1 MNLMQTKRPSLFGL
15 AAVALFVAVACAS
28 HDDPVG
34 RTLGSRDETS
44 TSPELVKQ
52 ATEFGGIVIPPEA
65 EVLQAHV
72 DSAMDT
78 RYQLVLKMPSSG
90 LPALLTESHFTE
102 PLARAYPPFEPI
114 IAGPDLA
121 SSPSVVS
128 AQDRYRNSEGK
139 SVYRTVIVDERD
151 PNVRFVH
158 LNMNTT

>member
-1 MNLMQTKRPSLFGL
+1 MNPMQTKRPSLLGL
-15 AAVALFVAVACAS
+15 TAAALFMMVACAS

-34 RTLGSRDETS
+34 RTLGSREETS

-52 ATEFGGIVIPPEA
+52 ATEFGGIAIPPGA
-65 EVLQAHV
+65 EVLQAHM

-78 RYQLVLKMPSSG
+78 RYQLVLKLSPSD
-90 LPALLTESHFTE
+90 LPTLLTESHFAQ
-102 PLARAYPPFEPI
+102 PLTRVFPPFEPI

-128 AQDRYRNSEGK
+128 AQDRYRNPEGK
-139 SVYRTVIVDERD
+139 SVYRTVIVDEREA
-151 PNVRFVH
+151 NIRFVH

>member
-1 MNLMQTKRPSLFGL
+1 MRRLFLLGL
-15 AAVALFVAVACAS
+15 TAVALFTVVACAA

-34 RTLGSRDETS
+34 RTVGSRDESS

-52 ATEFGGIVIPPEA
+52 AAQFGGVVIPAGA

-78 RYQLVLKMPSSG
+78 RYQLVLKMSPAD
-90 LPALLTESHFTE
+90 LPTLLTESHFTQ
-102 PLARAYPPFEPI
+102 PLVRVYPPFEPV

-121 SSPSVVS
+121 SSPAVVS
-128 AQDRYRNSEGK
+128 AQDRYPNPEGT
-139 SVYRTVIVDERD
+139 SVYRTAIVDERE

>member
-1 MNLMQTKRPSLFGL
+1 M
-15 AAVALFVAVACAS
+15 AVACAS

-34 RTLGSRDETS
+34 HTLGSRDETS

-52 ATEFGGIVIPPEA
+52 ATEFGGVVIPPGA

-78 RYQLVLKMPSSG
+78 RYQLVLTMSPAD
-90 LPALLTESHFTE
+90 LPTLLTEAHFTQ
-102 PLARAYPPFEPI
+102 PLTRTYPPFEPI

-121 SSPSVVS
+121 GSPSVVS

-139 SVYRTVIVDERD
+139 SVYRTVIVDEHE
-151 PNVRFVH
+151 PNVRFVN

>member
-1 MNLMQTKRPSLFGL
+1 MRSPTKRPSLLGL
-15 AAVALFVAVACAS
+15 AAVALFIAVACAS

-34 RTLGSRDETS
+34 RTLGSRDERS
-44 TSPELVKQ
+44 TNPEFIRQ
-52 ATEFGGIVIPPEA
+52 ASEFGGMVIPSGA
-65 EVLQAHV
+65 EVLQAHL

-78 RYQLVLKMPSSG
+78 RYQLVLKMLPSD
-90 LPALLTESHFTE
+90 LPTLLTGSDFTK
-102 PLARAYPPFEPI
+102 PLTRAHPPFEPI

-128 AQDRYRNSEGK
+128 AQDRYRNAEGK
-139 SVYRTVIVDERD
+139 SVYRTVIVDERE

>member
-1 MNLMQTKRPSLFGL
+1 MNLMQTKRPSLLGL
-15 AAVALFVAVACAS
+15 AAVALFMAVACAS

-44 TSPELVKQ
+44 TIPELVKQ
-52 ATEFGGIVIPPEA
+52 ATEFGGIAIPPGA

-78 RYQLVLKMPSSG
+78 RYQLVLKMPSSD
-90 LPALLTESHFTE
+90 LPTLLTESHFTE

-139 SVYRTVIVDERD
+139 SVYRTVIIDERD